1 MLGRE
6 KFIIGCAPERSGKGV
21 IDRDAKRAAF
31 EHCPNIDFP
40 VIARLLFAGVYGILN
55 QVAEQDGNIG
65 IRNENIAGDSGL
77 DNVVYIIIFRLL
89 REIKQHG
96 IGGGILAET
105 NERIVRQA
113 AVITVEIP

>member
-6 KFIIGCAPERSGKGV
+6 KFIICCAPERSGKGV
-21 IDRDAKRAAF
+21 IDCDAKGAAF
-31 EHCPNIDFP
+31 EPCPNINFS
-40 VIARLLFAGVYGILN
+40 VITVFLFAGVYGVLD
-55 QVAEQDGNIG
+55 QVAEQNGNIG
-65 IRNENIAGDSGL
+65 IRNENVTGDL
-77 DNVVYIIIFRLL
+77 CVDDVVDIIILSLL

-113 AVITVEIP
+113 AVITVEIF